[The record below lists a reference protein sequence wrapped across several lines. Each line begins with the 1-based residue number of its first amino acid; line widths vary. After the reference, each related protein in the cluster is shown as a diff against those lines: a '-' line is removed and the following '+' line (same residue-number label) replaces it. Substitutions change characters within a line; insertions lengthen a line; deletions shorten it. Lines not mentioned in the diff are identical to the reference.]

1 MTIFN
6 AFKLPILVIISSED
20 DRYFKER
27 LKEQFRQIGLNSIQF
42 AYAKA
47 NIHNLITVSVAG
59 LMSFN

>member
-20 DRYFKER
+20 DRYFKEK

-42 AYAKA
+42 E
-47 NIHNLITVSVAG
+47 
-59 LMSFN
+59 